1 MYTVVL
7 DISFDDSLMY
17 FESNVRMKPHINQC
31 EELILKGTFVG
42 EQYWRGRLVKVK
54 RTNLY
59 TSTLNEFLKEH
70 KHIRTLDMSQCEGIE
85 SIEGFYDLN
94 IENIVFPRKV
104 QKLPH
109 IWRCP
114 NLKTIKGENLLEIR
128 DIRDCPNVEN
138 VIFNP
143 KIKILELNN
152 TKISSITITPQMERY
167 SFQECKYLR
176 DVTIENGVKY
186 MLDNSFVGCESL
198 QKIYIPDNVSL
209 GEKVFAKCKQ
219 LQFIRL
225 PNDVEKIPSS
235 FFSECSSLEKIV
247 DGKNVKSIGKHAF
260 LNCDSLNHIPFT
272 LLNFNEDDFTQVNVN
287 LLGIV
292 LADSCSNLI
301 WCFNDFSF
309 YHFKG
314 CLDIGME
321 HKIISFKKINNLSL
335 MVSNSDTHIVRCPFK
350 NAEDIYVI
358 EDFNVIDDFCGNG
371 KIGNAIRA
379 YLDIGKKNIPSIP
392 ILYKNIKEKVELLN
406 AKEIIGSYYT
416 FVDESQTCK
425 VGGDNTYHYIKKTHC
440 DYMDAYFEKLLPQYD
455 DEIHESSYHD
465 YRDEIDYG
473 ISIKQAK
480 IDDKIREKAL
490 RDYSQSEHIITLID
504 DYIRK
509 YNLTNKMIEDTLHIE
524 YAKNI
529 VEYFFKYLYKGHKN
543 IRSIG
548 FLSNSDVCNLNWMS
562 YVKTNHM
569 TIYNSI

>member
-1 MYTVVL
+1 
-7 DISFDDSLMY
+7 
-17 FESNVRMKPHINQC
+17 
-31 EELILKGTFVG
+31 
-42 EQYWRGRLVKVK
+42 
-54 RTNLY
+54 
-59 TSTLNEFLKEH
+59 
-70 KHIRTLDMSQCEGIE
+70 
-85 SIEGFYDLN
+85 
-94 IENIVFPRKV
+94 
-104 QKLPH
+104 
-109 IWRCP
+109 
-114 NLKTIKGENLLEIR
+114 
-128 DIRDCPNVEN
+128 
-138 VIFNP
+138 
-143 KIKILELNN
+143 
-152 TKISSITITPQMERY
+152 
-167 SFQECKYLR
+167 
-176 DVTIENGVKY
+176 
-186 MLDNSFVGCESL
+186 
-198 QKIYIPDNVSL
+198 
-209 GEKVFAKCKQ
+209 
-219 LQFIRL
+219 
-225 PNDVEKIPSS
+225 
-235 FFSECSSLEKIV
+235 
-247 DGKNVKSIGKHAF
+247 
-260 LNCDSLNHIPFT
+260 
-272 LLNFNEDDFTQVNVN
+272 
-287 LLGIV
+287 
-292 LADSCSNLI
+292 
-301 WCFNDFSF
+301 
-309 YHFKG
+309 
-314 CLDIGME
+314 
-321 HKIISFKKINNLSL
+321 
-335 MVSNSDTHIVRCPFK
+335 MVSNSETHIVRCPFK

-358 EDFNVIDDFCGNG
+358 EDFSGNG

-392 ILYKNIKEKVELLN
+392 ILYKNIKDKVELLN

-569 TIYNSI
+569 TIYDSI